1 MSGNSQ
7 ITTLTL
13 GVFGFF
19 NYLNLTP
26 LTVWSRDGHFVSSID
41 SKSSQSSLLENVLTN
56 IFTNIRIPYT
66 LFLNIM
72 IYSKVTKIEDIMVE
86 LFLRKDVAFR
96 AFKIALI
103 VGVIL
108 AE

>member
-1 MSGNSQ
+1 
-7 ITTLTL
+7 
-13 GVFGFF
+13 
-19 NYLNLTP
+19 
-26 LTVWSRDGHFVSSID
+26 
-41 SKSSQSSLLENVLTN
+41 
-56 IFTNIRIPYT
+56 
-66 LFLNIM
+66 M

-86 LFLRKDVAFR
+86 LFVRKDVAFR